1 VAQEQ
6 TWSGS
11 EKLLLRL
18 VMGAVQLA
26 LWFLSAEH
34 PLFDTHLLGLPS
46 GHLAVCC
53 LKLNLVVRRDD
64 ALVGGNRCEPVGSH
78 QKLNQLQVLLPEEN
92 GLQSRDQILD
102 PSQKHRPSSVR
113 APEPSSLLTQL
124 QAERRTELTYEN
136 PCSQHRLMKT
146 KK

>member
-78 QKLNQLQVLLPEEN
+78 RKWNQLQVLLPEEN

-102 PSQKHRPSSVR
+102 PSQIRQPFSVR
-113 APEPSSLLTQL
+113 ALEPSSLRSQP
-124 QAERRTELTYEN
+124 QAERQKESTYEI

>member
-26 LWFLSAEH
+26 LLFLSAEH
-34 PLFDTHLLGLPS
+34 PLFDAHLLGLPS

-53 LKLNLVVRRDD
+53 LKLNLLVRRDD
-64 ALVGGNRCEPVGSH
+64 ALVGGSRCEPVGSH
-78 QKLNQLQVLLPEEN
+78 QKLNQLLDQLPVGN

-102 PSQKHRPSSVR
+102 PLQKHRPSLVR
-113 APEPSSLLTQL
+113 ALEPSSLHSQL
-124 QAERRTELTYEN
+124 QAERQMELTYEN
-136 PCSQHRLMKT
+136 PCSQHHQMMT

>member
-34 PLFDTHLLGLPS
+34 PLFDAHLLGLPS

-78 QKLNQLQVLLPEEN
+78 QKLIQPLGRLPVGN

-102 PSQKHRPSSVR
+102 PSQKHRLSSAR
-113 APEPSSLLTQL
+113 ALEPSSLHSQL
-124 QAERRTELTYEN
+124 QAELRTELTYEN
-136 PCSQHRLMKT
+136 PCSQHHLMKT